1 MVAAWVGVFCAVS
14 ALLAV
19 LPAAQAHWLAV
30 AMAFIPAR
38 LGEAAGDLPG
48 GQVAIVT
55 AFFTHVFVHADLP
68 HLIVNSAWF
77 LAFATPVYSRTG
89 PLRFTAFFFLAGI
102 GGAFFFLLVNGTIM
116 ALLIG
121 ASGAISGL
129 MGAALRFLFGTS
141 SQGALPTLN
150 RTGNPAPL
158 IPLAGILRHRR
169 LALTI
174 IVWTVLNVVLAWG
187 LAGLTSA
194 GAIAW
199 EAHLGGFYM
208 GLASYGLFDHPAP
221 LEPSPIKGDGEDDA
235 ADAL

>member
-1 MVAAWVGVFCAVS
+1 MVAAYVGAFCAIS
-14 ALLAV
+14 ILLAV
-19 LPAAQAHWLAV
+19 LPAPQGVWLAQ

-38 LGEAAGDLPG
+38 LGGAASELPG

-55 AFFTHVFVHADLP
+55 AFLTHVFVHADLT
-68 HLIVNSAWF
+68 HLTINSAWF
-77 LAFATPVYSRTG
+77 LAFATPVFIRTG

-102 GGAFFFLLVNGTIM
+102 GGALFFLAVNGTIM

-129 MGAALRFLFGTS
+129 MGAALRFLFGARPES
-141 SQGALPTLN
+141 AFLALGGATNHP
-150 RTGNPAPL
+150 PL
-158 IPLAGILRHRR
+158 LSLAGVLRHRR
-169 LALTI
+169 LVLTI

-187 LAGLTSA
+187 LVGLTSA

-208 GLASYGLFDHPAP
+208 GLATYGLFDRPP
-221 LEPSPIKGDGEDDA
+221 RVKGHNQDDA